1 MVLFLSH
8 KTINNGSIM
17 KNSNASKIKVINGT
31 FCIELPKKIITH
43 MWLTSAD
50 VIEFGYSKDVK
61 IWKRENIDISS
72 DIYRKLK
79 GIFKTENNVFQWL
92 NRKQNYLIGKAPISL
107 LNEDKGK
114 EKVLGLIERLERGD
128 FS

>member
-1 MVLFLSH
+1 M
-8 KTINNGSIM
+8 G
-17 KNSNASKIKVINGT
+17 
-31 FCIELPKKIITH
+31 
-43 MWLTSAD
+43 LTSAD
-50 VIEFGYSKDVK
+50 VIEFGYSRDVK

-107 LNEDKGK
+107 LNEAKGK